1 MSSHKKK
8 NEVANNRPNLHRD
21 LKSTDLNKDYIS
33 TTLKNENWERNLGV
47 NLNNANTSA
56 ELLLDS
62 VNEEFNYEYPLKI
75 ISNSEEKNQSKP
87 WITQGIL
94 KSIAVNY
101 RLHRKLC
108 KMKDKI
114 RNTEL
119 EKNLIIIKTTLL

>member
-56 ELLLDS
+56 ELLLDN
-62 VNEEFNYEYPLKI
+62 VNEEFNY
-75 ISNSEEKNQSKP
+75 
-87 WITQGIL
+87 
-94 KSIAVNY
+94 
-101 RLHRKLC
+101 
-108 KMKDKI
+108 
-114 RNTEL
+114 
-119 EKNLIIIKTTLL
+119 

>member
-1 MSSHKKK
+1 M
-8 NEVANNRPNLHRD
+8 
-21 LKSTDLNKDYIS
+21 
-33 TTLKNENWERNLGV
+33 
-47 NLNNANTSA
+47 
-56 ELLLDS
+56 LLDS

-101 RLHRKLC
+101 RLHRKLR
-108 KMKDKI
+108 KMKAKI